1 MIRDEGE
8 GAWWHII
15 KTRVSML
22 SACSHLF
29 KKSKKYNSTATHK
42 WPPPQST
49 LRNVT
54 IYQDNYIKVKKSVQ
68 WKTWWVAERC
78 PRPFANSQWSS
89 SRLEGAA
96 RHERS
101 RNEHTRETG
110 RRTKVYSVSVSKSD
124 SLLSLQQRLRR
135 EAQRRPAVGQR
146 TRERFV
152 KVIDHGE
159 WWWWL

>member
-1 MIRDEGE
+1 MIRDEDE

-101 RNEHTRETG
+101 RNESTREKRG
-110 RRTKVYSVSVSKSD
+110 EEQKCIVSVSVSRTRFSRCNSGSVERRNVDRRSD
-124 SLLSLQQRLRR
+124 SGR
-135 EAQRRPAVGQR
+135 ES
-146 TRERFV
+146 
-152 KVIDHGE
+152 DS
-159 WWWWL
+159 